1 MKINTFLIAGLL
13 AVLFFSSVGSAAN
26 DTGEIPSI
34 GNINGPATT
43 ADVTENLGVFAAM
56 GKFILEYAVH
66 IAIFVMVITVVL
78 LSMRGSWARS
88 NNKVDEAVDV
98 QKNQGEKIF
107 MYPLLFFKEAMMKQ
121 KQKNSKSLFNQ
132 FIF

>member
-98 QKNQGEKIF
+98 QKNQKGMIVDGLLT
-107 MYPLLFFKEAMMKQ
+107 MGALLFIFYILAPFV
-121 KQKNSKSLFNQ
+121 KS
-132 FIF
+132 FIPA